1 MCSFPGVEIVA
12 PFADTRTFIEK
23 SDLLVTIQ
31 GTMGLEAALLG
42 KPVIVLGDSP
52 ILEFPSVTRIGEI
65 SDLPALVCSKLA
77 ERPPSRREVTS
88 AYAAYLTPFMPA
100 SHNDW
105 TQDLK
110 DVEIDAYVTL
120 LDQLSSYLQRVTANA
135 RAGAQLRDAA
145 P

>member
-1 MCSFPGVEIVA
+1 MRWE
-12 PFADTRTFIEK
+12 
-23 SDLLVTIQ
+23 
-31 GTMGLEAALLG
+31 
-42 KPVIVLGDSP
+42 VI
-52 ILEFPSVTRIGEI
+52 
-65 SDLPALVCSKLA
+65 
-77 ERPPSRREVTS
+77 S

-105 TQDLK
+105 KHFIK
-110 DVEIDAYVTL
+110 DVEIDCYVTL